1 MTVLE
6 TERTAPPTGATAA
19 IRPAVPGP
27 APESAQTKSGN
38 RRQYVLFAL
47 FAFPNLLL
55 IGVFA
60 YWPILGNLAL
70 SLTDW
75 DMISPMPN
83 FIGLDNYTALFS
95 DPGFIDV
102 MRRTLIWVVAV
113 VGSSLIF
120 GLGMALLFNG
130 GARGGKAVSTLAF
143 TPHVISG
150 AAVAAVWLFI
160 FDPNYGLS
168 RLLFNSIG
176 MDSPHWTTDPDKAL
190 GALIIVAVWKG
201 AGFVAI
207 VYLAALQSIPRD
219 VIEAAQLDGAGRWK
233 TFTKIVWPLLTPT
246 TFFLCVT
253 QIIGAFQAFDLIAMM
268 TSGGP
273 AGSTTTLSWY
283 IYEQGFQEFNIGS
296 AAASSVFM
304 FVILLLVT
312 AVQMRFAERKVHYS

>member
-6 TERTAPPTGATAA
+6 TDRTSPTVGAAKALHTESP
-19 IRPAVPGP
+19 IETPAEP
-27 APESAQTKSGN
+27 QTRNGRK
-38 RRQYVLFAL
+38 YLLFAL

-55 IGVFA
+55 IAVFA
-60 YWPILGNLAL
+60 YWPILGNLLL

-75 DMISPMPN
+75 DMISPFPN
-83 FIGLDNYTALFS
+83 FVGLDNYTTLFS
-95 DPGFIDV
+95 DPGFVDV
-102 MRRTLIWVVAV
+102 MWRTLIWVVAV
-113 VGSSLIF
+113 VGASLVF

-130 GARGGKAVSTLAF
+130 GAKGTKAVSTLAF

-150 AAVAAVWLFI
+150 AAVAAVWLFV

-168 RLLFNSIG
+168 RLLFNAIG
-176 MDSPHWTTDPDKAL
+176 MDSPHWTTDPDMAL
-190 GALIIVAVWKG
+190 SALIIVAVWKG

-233 TFTKIVWPLLTPT
+233 TFSKIVWPLLTPT

-304 FVILLLVT
+304 FIILLVVT

>member
-6 TERTAPPTGATAA
+6 TDRTSPTVGAAKALHTESP
-19 IRPAVPGP
+19 IETPAEP
-27 APESAQTKSGN
+27 QTRNGRK
-38 RRQYVLFAL
+38 YLLFAL

-55 IGVFA
+55 IAVFA
-60 YWPILGNLAL
+60 YWPILGNLLL

-75 DMISPMPN
+75 DMISPFPN
-83 FIGLDNYTALFS
+83 FVGLDNYTTLFS
-95 DPGFIDV
+95 DPGFVDV

-113 VGSSLIF
+113 VGASLVF

-130 GARGGKAVSTLAF
+130 GAKGTKAVSTLAF

-150 AAVAAVWLFI
+150 AAVAAVWLFV

-168 RLLFNSIG
+168 RLLFNAIG
-176 MDSPHWTTDPDKAL
+176 MDSPHWTTDPDMAL
-190 GALIIVAVWKG
+190 SALIIVAVWKG

-233 TFTKIVWPLLTPT
+233 TFSKIVWPLLTPT

-253 QIIGAFQAFDLIAMM
+253 QIIGSFQAFDLIAMM

-304 FVILLLVT
+304 FIILLVVT

>member
-6 TERTAPPTGATAA
+6 TDRTSPTVGAAKALHTESP
-19 IRPAVPGP
+19 IETPAEP
-27 APESAQTKSGN
+27 QTRNG
-38 RRQYVLFAL
+38 REYLLFAL

-55 IGVFA
+55 IAVFA
-60 YWPILGNLAL
+60 YWPILGNLLL

-75 DMISPMPN
+75 DMISPFPN
-83 FIGLDNYTALFS
+83 FVGLDNYTALFT
-95 DPGFIDV
+95 DPGFVDV

-113 VGSSLIF
+113 VGASLVF

-130 GARGGKAVSTLAF
+130 GAKGTKAVSTLAF

-150 AAVAAVWLFI
+150 AAVAAVWLFV

-168 RLLFNSIG
+168 RLLFNAIG
-176 MDSPHWTTDPDKAL
+176 MDSPHWTTDPDMAL
-190 GALIIVAVWKG
+190 SALIIVAVWKG

-233 TFTKIVWPLLTPT
+233 TFSKIVWPLLTPT

-304 FVILLLVT
+304 FIILLVVT

>member
-6 TERTAPPTGATAA
+6 TDRTSPTVGAAKALHTESP
-19 IRPAVPGP
+19 IETPAEP
-27 APESAQTKSGN
+27 QTRNGRK
-38 RRQYVLFAL
+38 YLLFAL

-55 IGVFA
+55 IAVFA
-60 YWPILGNLAL
+60 YWPILGNLLL

-75 DMISPMPN
+75 DMISPFSN
-83 FIGLDNYTALFS
+83 FVGLDNYTALFT
-95 DPGFIDV
+95 DPGFVDV

-113 VGSSLIF
+113 VGASLVF

-130 GARGGKAVSTLAF
+130 GAKGTKAVSTLAF

-150 AAVAAVWLFI
+150 AAVAAVWLFV

-168 RLLFNSIG
+168 RLLFNAIG
-176 MDSPHWTTDPDKAL
+176 MDSPHWTTDPDMAL
-190 GALIIVAVWKG
+190 SALIIVAVWKG

-233 TFTKIVWPLLTPT
+233 TFSKIVWPLLTPT

-304 FVILLLVT
+304 FIILLVVT